1 MYVNPKRGVS
11 LQEDCQLELLQH
23 TQDNVVLQARHS
35 KLLLESMNKANATY
49 SQDMLQEERDRCEEA
64 IHRVGA
70 MFQHRAARIH
80 HDVHLSLFVLAEVID
95 NVPNPQR
102 ISNGQASVGGAGE
115 RACWWAWL
123 AGAVLVLA
131 GRLDTSRYYAP
142 AAAAATS

>member
-1 MYVNPKRGVS
+1 MS

-23 TQDNVVLQARHS
+23 TQDNVVLQARNS
-35 KLLLESMNKANATY
+35 KLLLESISKGNATY

-70 MFQHRAARIH
+70 MFQHRHPQIH

-95 NVPNPQR
+95 NVPDHQR
-102 ISNGQASVGGAGE
+102 HSNGQARVGV
-115 RACWWAWL
+115 RSCWWAWL
-123 AGAVLVLA
+123 TGAAVVLA
-131 GRLDTSRYYAP
+131 AKLQASRHIAA